1 MMLGAMIGGGLID
14 TVGAAG
20 PLLAAASV
28 LIIGAVHTWFALRP
42 ARTRV
47 G

>member
-20 PLLAAASV
+20 PLLAAATI
-28 LIIGAVHTWFALRP
+28 LAIGAIHTSFALRS
-42 ARTRV
+42 RTR
-47 G
+47 